1 MRKIH
6 CYECGKQYD
15 YDEDGFCPKC
25 GSFNQPPRSSVIGA
39 DGSVVRTDGLNERNH
54 KNSFVH
60 KELHAENRERKAI
73 GLSKG
78 VRRTASGAAHR
89 SQSRT
94 QGRGLGSVIFWIIL
108 AIFALNVF
116 SNLFY
121 LF

>member
-39 DGSVVRTDGLNERNH
+39 DGSVVRTAGLNERNH
-54 KNSFVH
+54 KNSFGH
-60 KELHAENRERKAI
+60 KELHEENRERKAI